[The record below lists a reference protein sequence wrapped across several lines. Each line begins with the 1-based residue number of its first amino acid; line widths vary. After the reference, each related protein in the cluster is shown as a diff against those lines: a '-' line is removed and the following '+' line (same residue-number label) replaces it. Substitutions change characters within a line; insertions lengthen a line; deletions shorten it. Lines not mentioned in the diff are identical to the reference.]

1 MCVHVRACTRVWMIN
16 REKGNVGRMAKM
28 WLYQVPSTGCRCGL
42 RFLSGLLINS
52 ECVYVCV
59 FVCLRTCPCAPRRR
73 ETSSLIS
80 PSSTYYT
87 PMLTVFIGTETK
99 KHHKCL

>member
-1 MCVHVRACTRVWMIN
+1 MR
-16 REKGNVGRMAKM
+16 
-28 WLYQVPSTGCRCGL
+28 LYHVPSTGCRCGL

-52 ECVYVCV
+52 ERARV
-59 FVCLRTCPCAPRRR
+59 REGARAPGRR

-87 PMLTVFIGTETK
+87 PALTVFIGTETQK
-99 KHHKCL
+99 KAAQVFMMH